1 MPQRT
6 ATIESLPMAFEV
18 VKAMQA
24 DGLEWGEGYRPLGR
38 KVLTEVIQGQMT
50 EAVDRWLDSLDG
62 LAMRDR
68 RNGYYSRQLLSELG
82 DIELSVPRTRRFCP
96 TAVLKSYARRAPEI
110 DRAILAGFVLGLS
123 TRKVGEV
130 LLALLGRKVS
140 ASTVSRV
147 AKTLDAAVAAFLPI
161 LSKDDIDT
169 KAIDEFPNGA
179 GSYQFI
185 SRDGPTTILHAN
197 PDYLLGKPEIEEV
210 VYQFVPDA
218 STRLV
223 SLISGE
229 LDIIERVEPE
239 QYETLLEEDVT
250 TSRTVSTENKY
261 LHFRCYEP
269 PFDDVRLRHAA
280 AHAIDRDLILELMGP
295 AGHPTVGQLSSVKFG
310 YTDSIP
316 NSPEYNPERCQELL
330 AEAGYPGGEGLP
342 PIEYLT
348 SQGFYPKTKEYG
360 EVITALLQE
369 QGFPVQLTVMEV
381 ASWIERVLTRDETAP
396 QLADTGWMTGSPEPN
411 LVLRPMWHSD
421 GLILTN
427 CGSDKVDAAIEKQ
440 QTITDVDARR
450 ASIQTELMPALAE
463 HLPSFGLFT
472 SVLIHAHHPAIEG
485 IYFLPNGP
493 VDKVKATLKS

>member
-38 KVLTEVIQGQMT
+38 KALTEVIQGQMT

-68 RNGYYSRQLLSELG
+68 RNGCYARQLLSELG

-147 AKTLDAAVAAFLPI
+147 AKTLDAAVAGFLPI

-185 SRDGPTTILHAN
+185 SRDGPTTILNAN
-197 PDYLLGKPEIEEV
+197 PDYILGKPEIEEV